1 MDDQRDI
8 QLVERCKKGDD
19 TAFEQ
24 LVERYQL
31 PMYRT
36 AKGVVGDP
44 DQAKDVTQNGFL
56 KAWKN
61 IDSFN
66 PDYRFFSWL
75 YKIIV
80 NEALNHTRGSNKVVT
95 LSSTVSD
102 NTTPHQQV
110 VKTEEKIQV
119 QKAIQQLKPHYRV
132 VIHLRHFEELS
143 YKEIADIVGIKE
155 KTVKS
160 RLYTARSNLR
170 EIISQQT

>member
-1 MDDQRDI
+1 MEDRTDI
-8 QLVERCKKGDD
+8 QLVERCIEGDD

-24 LVERYQL
+24 LVKRYQL

-36 AKGVVGDP
+36 ALGIVGGQ
-44 DQAKDVTQNGFL
+44 DQAKDVTQKGFI
-56 KAWKN
+56 KAWEN

-75 YKIIV
+75 YRIIV
-80 NEALNHTRGSNKVVT
+80 NEALNHSRGSDDVVT
-95 LSSTVSD
+95 LSSTVSSE
-102 NTTPHQQV
+102 TTPHQQV
-110 VKTEEKIQV
+110 VKTEEKMQV
-119 QKAIQQLKPHYRV
+119 KKAIKQLKPHYRA

-143 YKEIADIVGIKE
+143 YKEIAKVLDIKA

-170 EIISQQT
+170 EYISGLN